1 VRGEWEERIREGGA
15 CTIDEMKSSM
25 IYTGVEVLLAD
36 RVLFAATHTTAA
48 T

>member
-15 CTIDEMKSSM
+15 CTIDEMNSSM